1 MNPGLE
7 KLQQYPFEKLAALKA
22 GVVPPADLTAIVMSI
37 GEPRHPAP
45 DFVLDAIKESLGAGA
60 NSGLS
65 SYPLTAGS
73 LALRESIASWLTKRF
88 DLTNLIDSEKHVLP
102 VNGTREALFAVAQC
116 FAGKSGEKPPVLMP
130 NPFYQ
135 IYEGAALL
143 AGATPAFIAIDQV
156 SGLPDFDSVKQSDW
170 QNCTLLYICSPGNPT
185 GAVMS
190 PEMLCDLID
199 KAIKYDF
206 IIASDECYSEL
217 YFDESAPP
225 WGILQAAKKMGNTTF
240 KNCLAFHSLSKRSS
254 LPGMRSG
261 FVAGDADL
269 IAKFKLYRTY
279 HGCAMAPPFQVGS
292 TKAWL
297 DENHVIAN
305 RAYYRQ
311 KFAITH
317 SILKQAKTLAEALT
331 IPAGGFYYW
340 LKTPGC
346 DQEFARDLF
355 AASNVTV
362 LPGSYLA
369 RAVDNKGANLSQ
381 GQAEGPGYGYVRIA
395 LVPTLEDC
403 VAAAERIRDF
413 ANNRA

>member
-22 GVVPPADLTAIVMSI
+22 GVVPPIDLTAIVMSI

-45 DFVLDAIKESLGAGA
+45 DFVLDAIKQNLGAGA

-73 LALRESIASWLTKRF
+73 LELRQAIASWLTKRF
-88 DLTNLIDSEKHVLP
+88 DLAGLVDSERHILP

-116 FAGKSGEKPPVLMP
+116 FAGKSGAKPQVLMP

-143 AGATPAFIAIDQV
+143 AGATPTFIKINPDN
-156 SGLPDFDSVKQSDW
+156 GLPDFASVKQSDW

-185 GAVMS
+185 GAVIS
-190 PEMLCDLID
+190 PELLTDLID

-225 WGILQAAKKMGNTTF
+225 WGILQAAKQMGNDTF

-261 FVAGDADL
+261 FVAGDSDL
-269 IAKFKLYRTY
+269 ITTFKLYRTY

-311 KFAITH
+311 KFAVTYN
-317 SILKQAKTLAEALT
+317 ILKQAPNLAEALT

-355 AASNVTV
+355 EASNVTV
-362 LPGSYLA
+362 LPGSFLA
-369 RAVDNKGANLSQ
+369 RSSEDSGTNH
-381 GQAEGPGYGYVRIA
+381 GPGYGYVRVA

-403 VAAAERIRDF
+403 VAASERIRDF
-413 ANNRA
+413 AKDRV